1 MKITKWVSVLLL
13 GAMPL
18 LNGCSNFWQAPSSSS
33 DGTTTTT
40 LSSGVFW
47 VLNIKTAQIVAY
59 YVNAGTLTKIAYYST
74 PDTPVALTVAPSNS
88 FLYLSTLNKGIYIYT
103 INSSGTLTLSNS
115 SSPISTDQAYAMQVD
130 STGTWL
136 VEAMSGTASLY
147 AIPISSSTGL
157 PTASTEQS
165 VGIAGS
171 SIQQLTISPDN
182 ANVFVAMGTSGT
194 ATVPFAAGT
203 AATANPFGT
212 ATTIPVK
219 GGSSGSA
226 LSVAVDPSNRLLY
239 IGETSATSG
248 SNSGGLRVFKYGGS
262 TPTELSNSPYA
273 ISGLA
278 PYSILPVYSGSYV
291 YVANR
296 QTASGTAGLIKG
308 FSIAS
313 SSSSYT
319 LTALGSTFSAGTHTV
334 GLAEDSSH
342 QFVFAVS
349 ADGSYDLSGYV
360 YDSTNSGYLDTVIQS
375 TTGTDPTQA
384 SAIAAAH

>member
-47 VLNIKTAQIVAY
+47 VLNIETAQIVAY
-59 YVNAGTLTKIAYYST
+59 YVNAGTLTKIASYST
-74 PDTPVALTVAPSNS
+74 PTTPITLTVAPSNS
-88 FLYLSTLNKGIYIYT
+88 FLYLSTLNGIYVYT
-103 INSSGTLTLSNS
+103 IGSSGTLTLSNS
-115 SSPISTDQAYAMQVD
+115 SKPISTDQAYAMQVD

-136 VEAMSGTASLY
+136 VEAMSGTANLY
-147 AIPISSSTGL
+147 AISISSSTGL
-157 PTASTEQS
+157 PTATTEQY

-182 ANVFVAMGTSGT
+182 AYVFVAMGTSGT
-194 ATVPFAAGT
+194 ATVPFTSGN
-203 AATANPFGT
+203 ANPFGT
-212 ATTIPVK
+212 AGTIAVK
-219 GGSSGSA
+219 GSSGSA

-239 IGETSATSG
+239 IGETAATSG
-248 SNSGGLRVFKYGGS
+248 SNSGGLRVFTYS
-262 TPTELSNSPYA
+262 TLAELSSSPYA

-278 PYSILPVYSGSYV
+278 PYSILPISTGSYV

-360 YDSTNSGYLDTVIQS
+360 YDSTNSGYLDTVVQS